1 MYLHSENISLD
12 YVIRKQ
18 NQVNMDHLKIVLSVI
33 CLVFQLALIENL
45 ID

>member
-1 MYLHSENISLD
+1 MYVYSENISLD

-18 NQVNMDHLKIVLSVI
+18 NQVNMDHLKIVLPVI
-33 CLVFQLALIENL
+33 CHVFQLALIENL